1 MRRSLTAL
9 AAAVAM
15 IASGGSLSVAGEA
28 AAIGGTDSQ
37 PIVLGYPEPGKKPRK
52 TTAARKCGFAYCGN
66 VGKTNPTAPSRPPGD
81 PGEGTSKT
89 GKSGRG
95 GSGLGCAVPAT
106 LRPLT
111 PDGRGWGKVTTPAR
125 GCEVPV
131 GRNPNQPVV
140 SPVVLSRQAGAR
152 LPIPKPV
159 IVTAPP
165 RGKTM
170 LVRLPTWFWL
180 DDSQADPRSATAR
193 AGGVWAKATAS
204 AYRVTVD
211 PGDGSEPVTCDAPG
225 VAYSHDHTAAEEE
238 QACTH
243 AYTHSGSYTVTVT
256 VSWGADWAGSDGNG
270 GTLPTLNRSARF
282 PVKVVQAR
290 SELIDDP

>member
-1 MRRSLTAL
+1 MRRTLEVTVSAMLVACF
-9 AAAVAM
+9 AAA
-15 IASGGSLSVAGEA
+15 ASPDAQAEQHTKPLSLVSEGPTPSTGA
-28 AAIGGTDSQ
+28 
-37 PIVLGYPEPGKKPRK
+37 K
-52 TTAARKCGFAYCGN
+52 KCGKAVCLKGRE
-66 VGKTNPTAPSRPPGD
+66 TEPSNPRPELPGD
-81 PGEGTSKT
+81 PGAGTSKT

-95 GSGLGCAVPAT
+95 GSGPGCAVPAT

-125 GCEVPV
+125 ACEAPV
-131 GRNPNQPVV
+131 GRNPNQPAV

-180 DDSQADPRSATAR
+180 DDSQAEPRSATAR
-193 AGGVWAKATAS
+193 AGDVWAKATAS
-204 AYRVTVD
+204 AYRITVD
-211 PGDGSEPVTCDAPG
+211 PGDGSEPVTCDVPG
-225 VAYSHDHTAAEEE
+225 VAYTHDHTPAEEE